1 MQGLASKKQGSGC
14 QDDLVAKLPTR
25 TNVFISC
32 QSVREHEHTL
42 LGSSAWEP
50 LEGSEELL

>member
-14 QDDLVAKLPTR
+14 QDDLVAKVPTR